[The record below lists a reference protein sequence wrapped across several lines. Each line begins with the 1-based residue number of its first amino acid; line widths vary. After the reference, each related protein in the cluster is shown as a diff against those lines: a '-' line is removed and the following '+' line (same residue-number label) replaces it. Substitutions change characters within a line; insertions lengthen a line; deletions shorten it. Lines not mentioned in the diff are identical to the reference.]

1 MTVERFVDKMKS
13 IQNALLEFLEDES
26 NAEDK
31 YEEFINLSTTHKIIK
46 ERYKFKALLQL
57 INSIGSNHKRTSNF
71 ICNLERLLKHFLK
84 DIKKYFS
91 NSEIFELF
99 KGNKRILLLLIDPDS

>member
-31 YEEFINLSTTHKIIK
+31 YEEFFNLTTTHKIIK
-46 ERYKFKALLQL
+46 ER
-57 INSIGSNHKRTSNF
+57 
-71 ICNLERLLKHFLK
+71 
-84 DIKKYFS
+84 
-91 NSEIFELF
+91 
-99 KGNKRILLLLIDPDS
+99 